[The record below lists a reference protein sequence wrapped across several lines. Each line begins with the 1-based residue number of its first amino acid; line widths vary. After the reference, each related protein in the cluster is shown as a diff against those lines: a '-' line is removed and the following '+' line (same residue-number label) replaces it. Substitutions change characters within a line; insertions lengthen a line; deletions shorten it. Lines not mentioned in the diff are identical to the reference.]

1 MTPAQ
6 PLEGSPT
13 GHARPFDHEQAEA
26 TPQRDPPPKGEVLV
40 ELLTDPWSVWC
51 WGFEPVRRALEHRY
65 PSIRF
70 RFLLGGMFETLPH
83 QHNPGF
89 TMDRFFAT
97 VHRTTG
103 MPVTTNAVNGH
114 DQPTSTYPACIHI
127 HAVRL
132 IHGNKTSI
140 ALRKLREAA
149 YLDGKNISNPATA
162 QDVLENAG
170 VDPDAFDEALDTGEP
185 EREFKLRMSAL
196 EQQGLTAYPTL
207 LVTGEQGTTAVHGF
221 QPLPRVVSLAEEVSG
236 KVHPSMPAPP
246 LEEVLTPKERWST
259 REVAEALDESLEHTL
274 DRLTTAEEDGW
285 VQRERYPTGD
295 VWTAVESP

>member
-1 MTPAQ
+1 MTPPHA
-6 PLEGSPT
+6 PEGSQR
-13 GHARPFDHEQAEA
+13 GHARPWALEHAEA
-26 TPQRDPPPKGEVLV
+26 TPERDPPPDGEVVV

-70 RFLLGGMFETLPH
+70 RFLLGGMFETLP
-83 QHNPGF
+83 NPRHDGF
-89 TMDRFFAT
+89 DMDRFFAT

-103 MPVTTNAVNGH
+103 MPVSTDAINGH
-114 DQPTSTYPACIHI
+114 DAPTSTYPACIHI

-132 IHGNKTSI
+132 IEGAKTGL

-149 YLDGKNISNPATA
+149 YLDGQNISNPTTA
-162 QDVLENAG
+162 RSILEDAG
-170 VDPDAFDEALDTGEP
+170 VDPETFDEAIETGEP

-196 EQQGLTAYPTL
+196 ERQGLTAYPTL
-207 LVTGEQGTTAVHGF
+207 LVTGEQGTTTVHGF

-246 LEEVLTPKERWST
+246 LEEVLNDEERWTT
-259 REVAEALDESLEHTL
+259 REVAETLDVSLEQTL
-274 DRLTTAEEDGW
+274 EALTNAEEEGW
-285 VQRERYPTGD
+285 VERERYPTGD
-295 VWTAVESP
+295 AWTQA